1 MAKGCAITRLKT
13 RVDQA
18 RKNSEIPQAPQDRG
32 VGAFN
37 TSSPSPIT
45 AGGATVMKVVG
56 NRRSGHKPLMP
67 MRTAKSVIT
76 TGHKNTPTPN
86 CEPDQAAKPSAPAAS
101 GASTLPTTGVSSA
114 GVTVGQKLAPSA
126 LPPTPG
132 WSQRDSTHRG
142 PEKNYMN
149 AIHGQLSPLAKNYAD
164 GPRKA
169 ENMILNRNY
178 QVERVQEAA
187 FDAAVNVLGDQYD
200 AALRFRYI
208 GPLPAYSF
216 VNIELNQGNFALLD
230 GARKTLQLPETATR
244 EKIKTAHRQ
253 LLLTHHPDRN
263 PDNPLASQ
271 QCKAIVATYGL
282 VMAYC
287 QSIPVFAVIGHDN
300 EVSFAKEEV
309 EKTFIVDTKGAIL
322 ARGA

>member
-1 MAKGCAITRLKT
+1 MILPL
-13 RVDQA
+13 Q
-18 RKNSEIPQAPQDRG
+18 KNS
-32 VGAFN
+32 N
-37 TSSPSPIT
+37 NS
-45 AGGATVMKVVG
+45 
-56 NRRSGHKPLMP
+56 
-67 MRTAKSVIT
+67 AKCLILLGSR
-76 TGHKNTPTPN
+76 
-86 CEPDQAAKPSAPAAS
+86 
-101 GASTLPTTGVSSA
+101 
-114 GVTVGQKLAPSA
+114 GQKL
-126 LPPTPG
+126 
-132 WSQRDSTHRG
+132 
-142 PEKNYMN
+142 EKT
-149 AIHGQLSPLAKNYAD
+149 GF
-164 GPRKA
+164 G
-169 ENMILNRNY
+169 
-178 QVERVQEAA
+178 VE
-187 FDAAVNVLGDQYD
+187 LG
-200 AALRFRYI
+200 
-208 GPLPAYSF
+208 LPAYSF